1 MTLTPTNP
9 ATTTDSSTPIREIE
23 SAGNPSRFARGWH
36 CLGLIDQF
44 RDGMPHQVTAF
55 GTSLVVFDT
64 SDGLKILDAYCRHM
78 GGNLAKG
85 TIKDD
90 SIACP
95 FHDWRWGGNGKCTA
109 IPYAKRV
116 PVAAKTRA
124 WPSMERNGQLF
135 LWHDPQRSQPTDEV
149 TIPYIQGWDEGEW
162 SDWSWQTFRV
172 EGAHCREMIDNV
184 VDMAHFFYVHGVSP
198 RYFRNIFEG
207 HVATQIMHSQTR
219 PDIDPSQSYGD
230 SDTFLR
236 SEASYYGPSYM
247 INPQLLTLAG
257 KDVEAVL
264 INSHYPIDNSSF
276 LINFGIATK
285 HRPGVDPAEAQAA
298 AEAMTNGLA
307 YGFGQDVEIWRDKAR
322 IDNPLLTEQ
331 DGPVYQLRRWYEQ
344 FYVDVEDI
352 QPDMVER
359 VEVEIDTDHAVAHWD
374 TEIAEN
380 LAAMGRG

>member
-1 MTLTPTNP
+1 MTQTPVSPNSDT
-9 ATTTDSSTPIREIE
+9 AIREIE
-23 SAGNPSRFARGWH
+23 SAGNPTRFARGWH

-44 RDGMPHQVTAF
+44 RDGKPHQVKVF

-64 SDGLKILDAYCRHM
+64 SDGLKILDGYCRHM

-90 SIACP
+90 AIACP
-95 FHDWRWGGNGKCTA
+95 FHDWRLGGNGKCTA

-135 LWHDPQRSQPTDEV
+135 VWHDPQKSQPTEDV
-149 TIPYIQGWDEGEW
+149 TIPYIEGWDEGEW
-162 SDWSWQTFRV
+162 SDWSWQTFLV
-172 EGAHCREMIDNV
+172 EGAHCREMIDNL
-184 VDMAHFFYVHGVSP
+184 VDMAHFFYVHLVSP
-198 RYFRNIFEG
+198 KYFRNIFEG
-207 HVATQIMHSQTR
+207 HIATQIMHSQTR
-219 PDIDPSQSYGD
+219 PDIDPDQSYGD
-230 SDTFLR
+230 SDTYLR

-247 INPQLLTLAG
+247 INPQQLTLGG

-264 INSHYPIDNSSF
+264 INSHYPITEDSF

-285 HRPGVDPAEAQAA
+285 HRPGVDPVEAKAA
-298 AEAMTNGLA
+298 ADAMTTGLA

-359 VEVEIDTDHAVAHWD
+359 VEVEIDTDHAVAHWE
-374 TEIAEN
+374 TEIAAN
-380 LAAMGRG
+380 LAAMGR